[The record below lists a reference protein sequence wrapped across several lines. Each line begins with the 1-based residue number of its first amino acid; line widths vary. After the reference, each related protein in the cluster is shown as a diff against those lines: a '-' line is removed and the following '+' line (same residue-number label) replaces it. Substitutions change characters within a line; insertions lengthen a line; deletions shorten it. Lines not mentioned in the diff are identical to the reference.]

1 MALSFFLAYSFLA
14 DLAERFSFHM
24 KRLSKRRRKWFS
36 HRRRLVAKKGSLSK
50 RHRLGKVDLLASTG
64 ETWTANIP
72 ARVPLPAVMC
82 FDDNCAETL
91 KSISSLRNHLLAI
104 FALARRR
111 AMLRI
116 PKAKKRRLVGYR
128 DFATITRITP
138 AAALVLAA
146 EFERMKILTGNPP
159 VVVNVGSWSPQV
171 FETLWEIGF
180 FAIVGF
186 AAGQKEPEVVG
197 SVKVLKMRSG
207 NTADANEIA
216 TLIAGLK
223 ELYPGEEQ
231 SVQGGMT
238 HLYGA
243 MIEAVGNV
251 CGHAYPHPAPV
262 SVGRWWMTGA
272 VDAANRRTTAVI
284 FDQGISIPVSLPTW
298 SRYAGF
304 ARRFMAALRFGPDSG
319 NPQNDGD
326 AIAVAVEEAVSSTGA
341 PHRGQGLAQMKNFV
355 DLCRDGYLRIMSRN
369 GEVVF
374 RPGCNPTVNT
384 HSVSVGGTLIEWN
397 VSI

>member
-1 MALSFFLAYSFLA
+1 M
-14 DLAERFSFHM
+14 
-24 KRLSKRRRKWFS
+24 
-36 HRRRLVAKKGSLSK
+36 
-50 RHRLGKVDLLASTG
+50 
-64 ETWTANIP
+64 
-72 ARVPLPAVMC
+72 
-82 FDDNCAETL
+82 
-91 KSISSLRNHLLAI
+91 SS
-104 FALARRR
+104 
-111 AMLRI
+111 I
-116 PKAKKRRLVGYR
+116 PKAKKQRLIGYR

-159 VVVNVGSWSPQV
+159 VVVNVGSWAPQV

-186 AAGQKEPEVVG
+186 PAGQKEPEMVG

-207 NTADANEIA
+207 KTADAKEIA
-216 TLIAGLK
+216 MLISGLK

-251 CGHAYPHPAPV
+251 CGHAYPHPAPA

-272 VDAANRRTTAVI
+272 VDVANMRTTAVI

-298 SRYAGF
+298 SKYTGF
-304 ARRFMAALRFGPDSG
+304 AKRFAAALRFVPDSG
-319 NPQNDGD
+319 NPRNDGD

-341 PHRGQGLAQMKNFV
+341 PIEG
-355 DLCRDGYLRIMSRN
+355 RDWRK
-369 GEVVF
+369 
-374 RPGCNPTVNT
+374 
-384 HSVSVGGTLIEWN
+384 
-397 VSI
+397 